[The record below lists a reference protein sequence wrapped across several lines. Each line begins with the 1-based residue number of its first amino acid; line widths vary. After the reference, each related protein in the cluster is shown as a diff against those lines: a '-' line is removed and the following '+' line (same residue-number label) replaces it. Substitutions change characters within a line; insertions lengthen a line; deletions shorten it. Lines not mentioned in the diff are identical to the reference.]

1 MKKNDNIKL
10 IIILNSILFKILKL
24 LLKKYY
30 LYTTIDYR

>member
-30 LYTTIDYR
+30 LCIK